1 MSSFKALV
9 SDKLSEAGVAI
20 LKETPGIDV
29 DVKTGMSPDE
39 LLKVIGEY
47 DALIIRSATKVTADV
62 IKAAEKLRVI
72 GRAGIGVDNVD
83 TPAASAKG
91 VVVMNTPGGNT
102 VTTAEH
108 AIAMM
113 MSVCRNIPSAT
124 ASVKESKWEKSK
136 FLGVEL
142 SCKTLGIIGIG
153 RIGSLVAK
161 RAHGLEMNVVAYD
174 PYISEEAADKLGV
187 KLLSLEEL
195 YKTADVIS
203 LHTQLTDETKGMI
216 GKEAFGKVKKGVFII
231 NCARGG
237 LIDESALAEA
247 VKSGIVAGAALD
259 VYETEPPSS
268 DNPLLGLER
277 VVMTPHLGASTGEA
291 LENVSVAVANQV
303 ADYLVRGV
311 IQNAVNVPSVDPE
324 ELSVVRPYMELGE
337 RIGSFLAQTSKGG
350 LKRIK
355 VTYMGELAEINTKPV
370 TQATVKGVLETSVG
384 KTVNLVNAPYLAESR
399 GIVVQS
405 GTSSAKRN
413 FAALM
418 QVTIETDKEK
428 RQAEGTVFIGSE
440 PRLVKLENVLIETK
454 LAGDMLVFSN
464 NDKPGVIGAIGGLL
478 GEKKINIANFQLGR
492 DKEGGRAIAIVSI
505 DAPATSAQID
515 AMKKI
520 ENVIDVMSV
529 KIDE

>member
-124 ASVKESKWEKSK
+124 ASVKASKWEKSK

-187 KLLSLEEL
+187 KLLSLDEL

-216 GKEAFGKVKKGVFII
+216 GKEAFGKVKKG
-231 NCARGG
+231 
-237 LIDESALAEA
+237 
-247 VKSGIVAGAALD
+247 
-259 VYETEPPSS
+259 
-268 DNPLLGLER
+268 
-277 VVMTPHLGASTGEA
+277 
-291 LENVSVAVANQV
+291 
-303 ADYLVRGV
+303 
-311 IQNAVNVPSVDPE
+311 
-324 ELSVVRPYMELGE
+324 
-337 RIGSFLAQTSKGG
+337 SFY
-350 LKRIK
+350 R
-355 VTYMGELAEINTKPV
+355 
-370 TQATVKGVLETSVG
+370 
-384 KTVNLVNAPYLAESR
+384 
-399 GIVVQS
+399 
-405 GTSSAKRN
+405 
-413 FAALM
+413 
-418 QVTIETDKEK
+418 
-428 RQAEGTVFIGSE
+428 
-440 PRLVKLENVLIETK
+440 
-454 LAGDMLVFSN
+454 
-464 NDKPGVIGAIGGLL
+464 
-478 GEKKINIANFQLGR
+478 
-492 DKEGGRAIAIVSI
+492 
-505 DAPATSAQID
+505 
-515 AMKKI
+515 
-520 ENVIDVMSV
+520 
-529 KIDE
+529 